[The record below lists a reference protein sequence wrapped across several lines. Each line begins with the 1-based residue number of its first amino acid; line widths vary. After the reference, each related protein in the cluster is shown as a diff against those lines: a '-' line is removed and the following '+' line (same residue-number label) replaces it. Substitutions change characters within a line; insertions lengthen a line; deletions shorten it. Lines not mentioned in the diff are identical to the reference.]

1 MVARLKV
8 CEGDLRKLPQMQDHD
23 GALAHI
29 FQVSQE
35 MNDSFRKLVE
45 GAYSAADHP
54 DKHVAARLQD
64 MNSEFP
70 LKVIHR
76 PCLYFKLYM
85 VNPSRYL
92 YFSHACLNHLYC
104 LGAR

>member
-8 CEGDLRKLPQMQDHD
+8 CEGDLGKLPQMKDHD
-23 GALAHI
+23 GALTHI

-64 MNSEFP
+64 MNTEFP

-76 PCLYFKLYM
+76 PCLYFKFYM
-85 VNPSRYL
+85 VKASRHL
-92 YFSHACLNHLYC
+92 YFPHAC
-104 LGAR
+104 